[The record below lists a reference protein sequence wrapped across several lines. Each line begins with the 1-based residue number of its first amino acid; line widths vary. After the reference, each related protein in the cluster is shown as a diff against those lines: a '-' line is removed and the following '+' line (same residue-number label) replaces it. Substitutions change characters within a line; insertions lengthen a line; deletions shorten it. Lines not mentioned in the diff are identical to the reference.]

1 MGVGEKEEKKESQKV
16 AVITGASSGI
26 GLECALMLLNQG
38 YKVYALSRHATL
50 CVALNH
56 ALCESIDIDVSDSNA
71 LKEVFLN
78 INAKE
83 KYCDV
88 LINSAGYG
96 VFGSVED
103 TPIEEVKKQ
112 FSVNFFALC
121 EVVQLCLPLL
131 KNKPHSK
138 IFNLSSIAGRVS
150 MLFLGHYS
158 ASKHALEA
166 YSDALRLELK
176 PFNVQVC
183 LIEPGPVKSN
193 WEKTAFEND
202 ERKDSVYALDLEKTK
217 NFYSGVYQ
225 NALNA
230 KEVAQ
235 KIVFLSMSQKIKAR
249 YLIGLKTQLL
259 LVLYQI
265 LPSSWYDSLF
275 RLVVLKRKRDA

>member
-1 MGVGEKEEKKESQKV
+1 MGVGEKKESQKV

-26 GLECALMLLNQG
+26 GLECALMLLDQG

-56 ALCESIDIDVSDSNA
+56 ALCECVDIDVSDSNA
-71 LKEVFLN
+71 LKEVFSN
-78 INAKE
+78 ISTKE
-83 KYCDV
+83 DHCDV

-193 WEKTAFEND
+193 WEKTAFENN
-202 ERKDSVYALDLEKTK
+202 EQKDSVYALDLEKTK

-225 NALNA
+225 NALSPKA
-230 KEVAQ
+230 VAQ

-249 YLIGLKTQLL
+249 YLIGLKTKLL
-259 LVLYQI
+259 LALYRI

-275 RLVVLKRKRDA
+275 RLIVLKRKRDA

>member
-1 MGVGEKEEKKESQKV
+1 MGEKKESQKV
-16 AVITGASSGI
+16 AIITGASSGI
-26 GLECALMLLNQG
+26 GLECALMLLDHG

-71 LKEVFLN
+71 LKEAFLN
-78 INAKE
+78 ISTKE
-83 KYCDV
+83 DHCDV

-103 TPIEEVKKQ
+103 TPIDEVKKQ
-112 FSVNFFALC
+112 FGVNFFALC
-121 EVVQLCLPLL
+121 EVVQFCLPLL

-176 PFNVQVC
+176 PFNIQVC

-202 ERKDSVYALDLEKTK
+202 ERKDSLYALEVDAAKS
-217 NFYSGVYQ
+217 FYSDVYQ
-225 NALNA
+225 KALSA
-230 KEVAQ
+230 KAVAQ

-259 LVLYQI
+259 LALYRI

-275 RLVVLKRKRDA
+275 RLIVLKRKRDA

>member
-1 MGVGEKEEKKESQKV
+1 MGVGEKKESQKV

-26 GLECALMLLNQG
+26 GLECALMLLDQG

-56 ALCESIDIDVSDSNA
+56 VLCECVDIDVSDSNA
-71 LKEVFLN
+71 LKEVFLS
-78 INAKE
+78 ISAKE
-83 KYCDV
+83 DHCDV

-112 FSVNFFALC
+112 FGVNFFALC

-131 KNKPHSK
+131 KNKPYSK

-225 NALNA
+225 NALSPKA
-230 KEVAQ
+230 VAQ

-259 LVLYQI
+259 LALYRI

>member
-1 MGVGEKEEKKESQKV
+1 MGEKKESQKV
-16 AVITGASSGI
+16 AIITGASSGI
-26 GLECALMLLNQG
+26 GLECALMLLDQG

-78 INAKE
+78 ISAKE
-83 KYCDV
+83 DHCDV

-103 TPIEEVKKQ
+103 TPIDEVKKQ
-112 FSVNFFALC
+112 FGVNFFALC
-121 EVVQLCLPLL
+121 EVVQFCLPLL

-176 PFNVQVC
+176 PFNIQVC

-202 ERKDSVYALDLEKTK
+202 ERKDSLYALEVNAAKT
-217 NFYSGVYQ
+217 FYASVYE
-225 NALNA
+225 NALSA
-230 KEVAQ
+230 KAVAQ

-259 LVLYQI
+259 LALYRI

-275 RLVVLKRKRDA
+275 RLIVFKRKRDA

>member
-1 MGVGEKEEKKESQKV
+1 MGEKKESQKV
-16 AVITGASSGI
+16 AIITGASSGI
-26 GLECALMLLNQG
+26 GLECALMLLDQG
-38 YKVYALSRHATL
+38 YKVYALSRRATL

-71 LKEVFLN
+71 LKEVFSN
-78 INAKE
+78 ISTKE
-83 KYCDV
+83 NHCDV

-112 FSVNFFALC
+112 FGVNFFALC

-131 KNKPHSK
+131 KNKPYSK

-202 ERKDSVYALDLEKTK
+202 ERRDSVYALDLEKTK

-225 NALNA
+225 NALSPKA
-230 KEVAQ
+230 VAQ

-259 LVLYQI
+259 LALYRI

-275 RLVVLKRKRDA
+275 RLIVLKRKRDA

>member
-1 MGVGEKEEKKESQKV
+1 MGEKKESQKV
-16 AVITGASSGI
+16 AIITGASSGI
-26 GLECALMLLNQG
+26 GLECTLMLLDQG

-56 ALCESIDIDVSDSNA
+56 ALCESIDVDVSDSNA

-78 INAKE
+78 ISVKE
-83 KYCDV
+83 DHCDV

-103 TPIEEVKKQ
+103 TPIDEVKKQ
-112 FSVNFFALC
+112 FGVNFFALC
-121 EVVQLCLPLL
+121 EVVQFCLPLL

-176 PFNVQVC
+176 PFNIQVC

-202 ERKDSVYALDLEKTK
+202 ERKDSFYALEVDAAKS
-217 NFYSGVYQ
+217 FYSGVYQ
-225 NALNA
+225 KALSPKA
-230 KEVAQ
+230 VAQ
-235 KIVFLSMSQKIKAR
+235 KIVFLTMSQKIKAR

-259 LVLYQI
+259 LALYRI

-275 RLVVLKRKRDA
+275 RLIVLKRKRDA

>member
-78 INAKE
+78 ISTKE
-83 KYCDV
+83 DHCDV

-202 ERKDSVYALDLEKTK
+202 ERKDSVYALEVNAAKS
-217 NFYSGVYQ
+217 FYSSVYQ
-225 NALNA
+225 KALNA

-259 LVLYQI
+259 LALYQI

>member
-1 MGVGEKEEKKESQKV
+1 MGEKKESQKV
-16 AVITGASSGI
+16 AIITGASSGI

-78 INAKE
+78 ISAKE
-83 KYCDV
+83 DHCDV

-103 TPIEEVKKQ
+103 TPIDEVKKQ
-112 FSVNFFALC
+112 FGVNFFALC
-121 EVVQLCLPLL
+121 EVVQFCLPLL

-176 PFNVQVC
+176 PFNIQVC

-202 ERKDSVYALDLEKTK
+202 ERKDSLYALEVNATK
-217 NFYSGVYQ
+217 SFYSGVYQ
-225 NALNA
+225 KALSPKA
-230 KEVAQ
+230 VAQ

-259 LVLYQI
+259 LALYRI

-275 RLVVLKRKRDA
+275 RLIVLKRKRDA

>member
-16 AVITGASSGI
+16 AIITGASSGI

-71 LKEVFLN
+71 LKEVFSN
-78 INAKE
+78 ISAKE
-83 KYCDV
+83 DHCDV

-131 KNKPHSK
+131 KNKPYSK

-202 ERKDSVYALDLEKTK
+202 EQKDSVYALDLEKTK

-225 NALNA
+225 NALSPKA
-230 KEVAQ
+230 VAQ

-259 LVLYQI
+259 LALYRI

-275 RLVVLKRKRDA
+275 RLIVLKRKRDA

>member
-1 MGVGEKEEKKESQKV
+1 MGEKKESQKV
-16 AVITGASSGI
+16 AIITGASSGI
-26 GLECALMLLNQG
+26 GLECALMLLDQG

-78 INAKE
+78 ISAKE
-83 KYCDV
+83 DHCDV

-103 TPIEEVKKQ
+103 TPIDEVKKQ
-112 FSVNFFALC
+112 FGVNFFALC
-121 EVVQLCLPLL
+121 EVVQFCLPLL
-131 KNKPHSK
+131 KNKSHSK

-176 PFNVQVC
+176 PFNIQVC

-202 ERKDSVYALDLEKTK
+202 GRKDSFYALEVNAAKS
-217 NFYSGVYQ
+217 FYSGVYQ
-225 NALNA
+225 KALSA
-230 KEVAQ
+230 KAVAQ

-259 LVLYQI
+259 LALYRI

-275 RLVVLKRKRDA
+275 RLIVLKRKRDA

>member
-78 INAKE
+78 ISAKE
-83 KYCDV
+83 DHCDV

-112 FSVNFFALC
+112 FGVNFFALC
-121 EVVQLCLPLL
+121 EVVQFCLPLL

-138 IFNLSSIAGRVS
+138 IFNLSSIAGRMS

-176 PFNVQVC
+176 PFNIQVC

-202 ERKDSVYALDLEKTK
+202 ERKDSVYALEVNAAKTFYASVYEK
-217 NFYSGVYQ
+217 
-225 NALNA
+225 ALNA

-259 LVLYQI
+259 LALYRI

-275 RLVVLKRKRDA
+275 RLIVLKRKRDA

>member
-16 AVITGASSGI
+16 AIITGASSGI
-26 GLECALMLLNQG
+26 GLECALMLLDQG
-38 YKVYALSRHATL
+38 CKVYALSRHATL

-56 ALCESIDIDVSDSNA
+56 ALCESINIDVSDSNA
-71 LKEVFLN
+71 LKEVFSN
-78 INAKE
+78 ISAKE
-83 KYCDV
+83 DHCDV

-131 KNKPHSK
+131 KNKPYSK

-225 NALNA
+225 KALSA

-235 KIVFLSMSQKIKAR
+235 KIVFLTMSQKIKAR

-259 LVLYQI
+259 LALYRI

-275 RLVVLKRKRDA
+275 RLIVLKRKRDA

>member
-1 MGVGEKEEKKESQKV
+1 MGEKKESQKV
-16 AVITGASSGI
+16 AIITGASSGI
-26 GLECALMLLNQG
+26 GLECALILLDQG

-56 ALCESIDIDVSDSNA
+56 ALCESIDVDVSDSNA
-71 LKEVFLN
+71 LKEAFLS
-78 INAKE
+78 ISAKE
-83 KYCDV
+83 DHCDV

-103 TPIEEVKKQ
+103 TPIDEVKKQ
-112 FSVNFFALC
+112 FGVNFFALC
-121 EVVQLCLPLL
+121 EVVQFCLPLL

-176 PFNVQVC
+176 PFNIQVC

-202 ERKDSVYALDLEKTK
+202 ERKDSLYALEVNAAKS
-217 NFYSGVYQ
+217 FYSAVYQ
-225 NALNA
+225 KALSPKA
-230 KEVAQ
+230 VAQ
-235 KIVFLSMSQKIKAR
+235 KIVFLTMSQKIKAR

-259 LVLYQI
+259 LALYRI

-275 RLVVLKRKRDA
+275 RLIVLKRKRDA

>member
-1 MGVGEKEEKKESQKV
+1 MGEKKESQKV
-16 AVITGASSGI
+16 AIITGASSGI
-26 GLECALMLLNQG
+26 GLECALMLLDQG

-56 ALCESIDIDVSDSNA
+56 ALCESIDVDVSDSNA

-78 INAKE
+78 ISAKE
-83 KYCDV
+83 DHCDV

-112 FSVNFFALC
+112 FGVNFFALC
-121 EVVQLCLPLL
+121 EVVQFCLPLL

-176 PFNVQVC
+176 PFNIQVC

-202 ERKDSVYALDLEKTK
+202 ERKDSLYALEVNAAKS
-217 NFYSGVYQ
+217 FYSSVYQ
-225 NALNA
+225 KALSPKA
-230 KEVAQ
+230 VAQ

-259 LVLYQI
+259 LALYRI

-275 RLVVLKRKRDA
+275 RLIVLKRKRDA

>member
-1 MGVGEKEEKKESQKV
+1 MGGKKESQKV
-16 AVITGASSGI
+16 AIITGASSGI

-78 INAKE
+78 ISAKE
-83 KYCDV
+83 DHCDV

-103 TPIEEVKKQ
+103 TPIDEVKRQ
-112 FSVNFFALC
+112 FGVNFFALC
-121 EVVQLCLPLL
+121 EVVQFCLPLL

-176 PFNVQVC
+176 PFNIQVC

-202 ERKDSVYALDLEKTK
+202 ERKDSLYALEVNATK
-217 NFYSGVYQ
+217 SFYSGVYQ
-225 NALNA
+225 KALSPKA
-230 KEVAQ
+230 VAQ
-235 KIVFLSMSQKIKAR
+235 KIVFLAMSQKIKAR

-259 LVLYQI
+259 LALYRI

-275 RLVVLKRKRDA
+275 RLIVLKRKRDA

>member
-1 MGVGEKEEKKESQKV
+1 MGEKKESQKV
-16 AVITGASSGI
+16 AIITGASSGI
-26 GLECALMLLNQG
+26 GLECALMLLDQG

-56 ALCESIDIDVSDSNA
+56 ALCESIDINVSDSHA

-78 INAKE
+78 ISAKE
-83 KYCDV
+83 DHCDV

-103 TPIEEVKKQ
+103 TPIDEVKKQ
-112 FSVNFFALC
+112 FGVNFFALC
-121 EVVQLCLPLL
+121 EVVQFCLPLL

-176 PFNVQVC
+176 PFNIQVC

-202 ERKDSVYALDLEKTK
+202 ERKDSLYTLEVNAAKS
-217 NFYSGVYQ
+217 FYSGVYQ
-225 NALNA
+225 KALSPKA
-230 KEVAQ
+230 VAQ
-235 KIVFLSMSQKIKAR
+235 KIVFLAMSQKIKAR

-259 LVLYQI
+259 LALYRI

-275 RLVVLKRKRDA
+275 RLIVLKRKRDA

>member
-1 MGVGEKEEKKESQKV
+1 MGVGEKKESQKV
-16 AVITGASSGI
+16 AIITGASSGI
-26 GLECALMLLNQG
+26 GLECALMLLDHG

-78 INAKE
+78 ISAKE
-83 KYCDV
+83 DHCDV

-103 TPIEEVKKQ
+103 TPIDEVKKQ
-112 FSVNFFALC
+112 FGVNFFALC
-121 EVVQLCLPLL
+121 EVVQFCLPLL
-131 KNKPHSK
+131 KNKPYSK

-202 ERKDSVYALDLEKTK
+202 ERKDSVYALEVNAAKTFYASVYEK
-217 NFYSGVYQ
+217 
-225 NALNA
+225 ALSPKA
-230 KEVAQ
+230 VAQ

-249 YLIGLKTQLL
+249 YLIGLKPQLL
-259 LVLYQI
+259 LALYRI

-275 RLVVLKRKRDA
+275 RLIVLKRKRDA

>member
-1 MGVGEKEEKKESQKV
+1 MGVGEKKEKKESQKV

-26 GLECALMLLNQG
+26 GLECALMLLDQG
-38 YKVYALSRHATL
+38 YKVYALSRRATL

-56 ALCESIDIDVSDSNA
+56 ALCERVDIDVSDSNA

-78 INAKE
+78 ISAKE
-83 KYCDV
+83 DHCDV

-138 IFNLSSIAGRVS
+138 IFNLSSIAGRMS

-202 ERKDSVYALDLEKTK
+202 ERKDSVYALEVNAAKTFYASVYEK
-217 NFYSGVYQ
+217 
-225 NALNA
+225 ALNA

-235 KIVFLSMSQKIKAR
+235 KIVFLTMSQKIKAR

-259 LVLYQI
+259 LALYRI

-275 RLVVLKRKRDA
+275 RLIVLKRKRDA

>member
-1 MGVGEKEEKKESQKV
+1 MGVGEKKESQKV
-16 AVITGASSGI
+16 AIITGASSGI
-26 GLECALMLLNQG
+26 GLECALMLLDQG

-71 LKEVFLN
+71 LKEVFSN
-78 INAKE
+78 ISAKE

-121 EVVQLCLPLL
+121 EVVQFCLPLL
-131 KNKPHSK
+131 KNKPYSK

-202 ERKDSVYALDLEKTK
+202 ERKDSVYALEVNAAKT
-217 NFYSGVYQ
+217 FYANVYQ
-225 NALNA
+225 KALSPKA
-230 KEVAQ
+230 VAQ

-259 LVLYQI
+259 LALYRI

-275 RLVVLKRKRDA
+275 RLIVLKRKRDA

>member
-1 MGVGEKEEKKESQKV
+1 
-16 AVITGASSGI
+16 
-26 GLECALMLLNQG
+26 MLLDQG

-56 ALCESIDIDVSDSNA
+56 ALCESVDVDVSDSNA
-71 LKEVFLN
+71 LKEAFLH
-78 INAKE
+78 ISAKE
-83 KYCDV
+83 NHCDV

-112 FSVNFFALC
+112 FGVNFFALC
-121 EVVQLCLPLL
+121 EVVQFCLPLL
-131 KNKPHSK
+131 KNKPYSK

-193 WEKTAFEND
+193 WEKTAFSVENFESENGLYALEVD
-202 ERKDSVYALDLEKTK
+202 AAKTFYASVYQKAL
-217 NFYSGVYQ
+217 S
-225 NALNA
+225 A
-230 KEVAQ
+230 KAVAQ

-259 LVLYQI
+259 LALYRI

-275 RLVVLKRKRDA
+275 RLIVLKRKRDA

>member
-1 MGVGEKEEKKESQKV
+1 MGEKKESQKV
-16 AVITGASSGI
+16 AIITGASSGI
-26 GLECALMLLNQG
+26 GLECALMLLDQG

-78 INAKE
+78 ISAKE
-83 KYCDV
+83 DHCDV

-103 TPIEEVKKQ
+103 TPIDEVKKQ
-112 FSVNFFALC
+112 FGVNFFALC
-121 EVVQLCLPLL
+121 EVVQFCLPLL

-158 ASKHALEA
+158 ASKYALEA

-176 PFNVQVC
+176 PFNIQVC

-202 ERKDSVYALDLEKTK
+202 ERKDSLYALEVDAAKT
-217 NFYSGVYQ
+217 FYASVYQ
-225 NALNA
+225 KALSPKA
-230 KEVAQ
+230 VAQ
-235 KIVFLSMSQKIKAR
+235 KIVFLSMSQKVKAR

-259 LVLYQI
+259 LALYRI

-275 RLVVLKRKRDA
+275 RLIVLKRKRDA

>member
-1 MGVGEKEEKKESQKV
+1 MGEKKESQKV

-26 GLECALMLLNQG
+26 GLECALMLLDQG

-78 INAKE
+78 ISAKE
-83 KYCDV
+83 DHCDV

-103 TPIEEVKKQ
+103 TPIDEVKKQ
-112 FSVNFFALC
+112 FGVNFFALC
-121 EVVQLCLPLL
+121 EVVQFCLPLL

-176 PFNVQVC
+176 PFNIQVC

-202 ERKDSVYALDLEKTK
+202 ERKDSLYALEVNAAKS
-217 NFYSGVYQ
+217 FYFGVYQ
-225 NALNA
+225 KALSPKA
-230 KEVAQ
+230 VAQ

-259 LVLYQI
+259 LALYRI

-275 RLVVLKRKRDA
+275 RLIVLKRKRDA

>member
-1 MGVGEKEEKKESQKV
+1 
-16 AVITGASSGI
+16 
-26 GLECALMLLNQG
+26 MLLDQG
-38 YKVYALSRHATL
+38 YRVYALSRHATL

-78 INAKE
+78 ISAKE
-83 KYCDV
+83 DHCDV

-103 TPIEEVKKQ
+103 TPIDEVKKQ

-121 EVVQLCLPLL
+121 EVVQFCLPLL
-131 KNKPHSK
+131 KNKPNSK

-176 PFNVQVC
+176 PFNIQVC

-202 ERKDSVYALDLEKTK
+202 ERKDSLYALEVNAAKS
-217 NFYSGVYQ
+217 FYSSVYQ
-225 NALNA
+225 KALSPKA
-230 KEVAQ
+230 VAQ

-259 LVLYQI
+259 LALYRI

-275 RLVVLKRKRDA
+275 RLIVLKRKRDA

>member
-1 MGVGEKEEKKESQKV
+1 MGEKKESQKV
-16 AVITGASSGI
+16 AIITGASSGI
-26 GLECALMLLNQG
+26 GLECALMLLDQG

-71 LKEVFLN
+71 LKEAFSN
-78 INAKE
+78 ISAKE
-83 KYCDV
+83 YHCDV

-112 FSVNFFALC
+112 FGVNFFALC
-121 EVVQLCLPLL
+121 EVVQFCLPLL
-131 KNKPHSK
+131 KNKPYSK

-176 PFNVQVC
+176 PFNIQVC

-225 NALNA
+225 KALSA

-259 LVLYQI
+259 LALYRI

-275 RLVVLKRKRDA
+275 RLIVLKRKRDA

>member
-1 MGVGEKEEKKESQKV
+1 MGVGEKKEGQKV
-16 AVITGASSGI
+16 AIITGASSGI

-56 ALCESIDIDVSDSNA
+56 ALCECVDIDVSDSNA

-78 INAKE
+78 ISAKE
-83 KYCDV
+83 DHCDV

-112 FSVNFFALC
+112 FGVNFFALC

-225 NALNA
+225 KALSA
-230 KEVAQ
+230 KAVAQ

-259 LVLYQI
+259 LALYRI

-275 RLVVLKRKRDA
+275 RLIVLKRKRDA

>member
-56 ALCESIDIDVSDSNA
+56 ALCECVDIDVSDSNA

-78 INAKE
+78 ISAKE
-83 KYCDV
+83 DHCNV

-121 EVVQLCLPLL
+121 EVVQFCLPLL

-138 IFNLSSIAGRVS
+138 IFNLSSIAGRMS

-202 ERKDSVYALDLEKTK
+202 ERKDSVYALEVNAAKTFYASVYEK
-217 NFYSGVYQ
+217 
-225 NALNA
+225 ALSPKA
-230 KEVAQ
+230 VAQ

-259 LVLYQI
+259 LALYRI

-275 RLVVLKRKRDA
+275 RLVVLKRNRDA

>member
-1 MGVGEKEEKKESQKV
+1 MGEKKESQKV
-16 AVITGASSGI
+16 AIITGASSGI

-56 ALCESIDIDVSDSNA
+56 ALCESVDIDVSDSNA
-71 LKEVFLN
+71 LKEVFSS
-78 INAKE
+78 ISAKE
-83 KYCDV
+83 DHCDV

-121 EVVQLCLPLL
+121 EVVQFCLPLL
-131 KNKPHSK
+131 KNKPYSK

-202 ERKDSVYALDLEKTK
+202 ERKDSVYVLEVNAAKS
-217 NFYSGVYQ
+217 FYSGVYQ
-225 NALNA
+225 KALSP

-259 LVLYQI
+259 LALYRI

-275 RLVVLKRKRDA
+275 RLIVLKRKRDA

>member
-1 MGVGEKEEKKESQKV
+1 MGVEEKEEKKESQKV
-16 AVITGASSGI
+16 AIITGASSGI
-26 GLECALMLLNQG
+26 GLECALMLLDQG

-56 ALCESIDIDVSDSNA
+56 ALCECVDIDVSDSNA

-78 INAKE
+78 ISAKE
-83 KYCDV
+83 NHCDV

-112 FSVNFFALC
+112 FGVNFFALC

-150 MLFLGHYS
+150 MPFLGHYS

-225 NALNA
+225 NALSA
-230 KEVAQ
+230 KAVAQ

-259 LVLYQI
+259 LALYRI

-275 RLVVLKRKRDA
+275 RLIVLKRKRDA

>member
-1 MGVGEKEEKKESQKV
+1 MGVEEKKESQKV

-26 GLECALMLLNQG
+26 GLECALMLLDQG

-56 ALCESIDIDVSDSNA
+56 ALCECVDIDVSDSNA

-78 INAKE
+78 ISAKE
-83 KYCDV
+83 NHCDV

-121 EVVQLCLPLL
+121 EVVQFCLPLL
-131 KNKPHSK
+131 KNKPYSK

-202 ERKDSVYALDLEKTK
+202 ERRDSVYALDLEKTK

-225 NALNA
+225 NALSP

-259 LVLYQI
+259 LALYRI

-275 RLVVLKRKRDA
+275 RLIVLKRKRDA

>member
-1 MGVGEKEEKKESQKV
+1 MGVGENKESQKV
-16 AVITGASSGI
+16 AIITGASSGI

-56 ALCESIDIDVSDSNA
+56 ALCECVDIDVSDSNA

-78 INAKE
+78 ISAKE
-83 KYCDV
+83 DHCDV

-112 FSVNFFALC
+112 FGVNFFALC
-121 EVVQLCLPLL
+121 EVVQFCLPLL

-138 IFNLSSIAGRVS
+138 IFNLSSIAGRMS

-176 PFNVQVC
+176 PFNIQVC

-225 NALNA
+225 NALSPKA
-230 KEVAQ
+230 VAQ

-259 LVLYQI
+259 LALYRI

-275 RLVVLKRKRDA
+275 RLIVLKRKRDA

>member
-1 MGVGEKEEKKESQKV
+1 MGEKKESQKV
-16 AVITGASSGI
+16 AIITGASSGI
-26 GLECALMLLNQG
+26 GLECTLMLLDQG

-56 ALCESIDIDVSDSNA
+56 ALCENIDIDVSDSHA

-78 INAKE
+78 ISAKE
-83 KYCDV
+83 DHCDV

-103 TPIEEVKKQ
+103 TPIDEVKKQ
-112 FSVNFFALC
+112 FGVNFFALC
-121 EVVQLCLPLL
+121 EVVQFCLPLL

-176 PFNVQVC
+176 PFNIQVC

-202 ERKDSVYALDLEKTK
+202 ERKDSLYTLEVNAAKS
-217 NFYSGVYQ
+217 FYSSVYQ
-225 NALNA
+225 KALSPKA
-230 KEVAQ
+230 VAQ

-259 LVLYQI
+259 LALYRI

-275 RLVVLKRKRDA
+275 RLIVLKRKRDA

>member
-1 MGVGEKEEKKESQKV
+1 
-16 AVITGASSGI
+16 
-26 GLECALMLLNQG
+26 MLLDQG

-71 LKEVFLN
+71 LKEAFLN
-78 INAKE
+78 ISAKE
-83 KYCDV
+83 DHCDV

-103 TPIEEVKKQ
+103 TPIDEVKKQ
-112 FSVNFFALC
+112 FGVNFFALC
-121 EVVQLCLPLL
+121 EVVQFCLPLL
-131 KNKPHSK
+131 KNKPYSK
-138 IFNLSSIAGRVS
+138 IFNLSSIAGRMS

-176 PFNVQVC
+176 PFNIQVC

-202 ERKDSVYALDLEKTK
+202 ERKDSLYALEVNAAKS
-217 NFYSGVYQ
+217 FYSSVYQ
-225 NALNA
+225 KALSPKA
-230 KEVAQ
+230 VAQ

-259 LVLYQI
+259 LALYRI

-275 RLVVLKRKRDA
+275 RLIVLKRKRDA

>member
-1 MGVGEKEEKKESQKV
+1 MGEKKESQKV
-16 AVITGASSGI
+16 AIITGASSGI
-26 GLECALMLLNQG
+26 GLECALMLLDQG

-50 CVALNH
+50 CVVLNH
-56 ALCESIDIDVSDSNA
+56 TLCESIDVDVSDSNA

-78 INAKE
+78 ISAKE
-83 KYCDV
+83 DYCDV

-103 TPIEEVKKQ
+103 TPIDEVKKQ
-112 FSVNFFALC
+112 FGVNFFALC
-121 EVVQLCLPLL
+121 EVVQFCLPLL

-176 PFNVQVC
+176 PFNIQVC

-193 WEKTAFEND
+193 WEKTAFSVESFESEN
-202 ERKDSVYALDLEKTK
+202 SLYALEVNAAKS
-217 NFYSGVYQ
+217 FYSGVYQ
-225 NALNA
+225 KALSA
-230 KEVAQ
+230 KAVAQ
-235 KIVFLSMSQKIKAR
+235 KIVFLAMSQKIKAR

-259 LVLYQI
+259 LALYRI

-275 RLVVLKRKRDA
+275 RLIVLKRKRDA

>member
-1 MGVGEKEEKKESQKV
+1 MGEKKESQKV
-16 AVITGASSGI
+16 AIITGASSGI
-26 GLECALMLLNQG
+26 GLECALMLLDQG
-38 YKVYALSRHATL
+38 YKVYALSRHAAL

-71 LKEVFLN
+71 LKEVFSN
-78 INAKE
+78 ISAKE
-83 KYCDV
+83 DHCDV

-103 TPIEEVKKQ
+103 TPIDEVKKQ
-112 FSVNFFALC
+112 FGVNFFALC
-121 EVVQLCLPLL
+121 EVVQFCLPLL

-176 PFNVQVC
+176 PFNIQVC

-202 ERKDSVYALDLEKTK
+202 ERKDSLYVLEVNAAKS
-217 NFYSGVYQ
+217 FYSGVYQ
-225 NALNA
+225 KALSPKA
-230 KEVAQ
+230 VAQ

-259 LVLYQI
+259 LVLYRI

-275 RLVVLKRKRDA
+275 RLIVLKRKRDA

>member
-26 GLECALMLLNQG
+26 GLECALMLLDQG
-38 YKVYALSRHATL
+38 YKVYALSRRATL

-56 ALCESIDIDVSDSNA
+56 ALCECVDIDVSDSNA

-78 INAKE
+78 ISAKE
-83 KYCDV
+83 DHCDV

-131 KNKPHSK
+131 KNKPYSK

-225 NALNA
+225 NALNP

-259 LVLYQI
+259 LALYRI

-275 RLVVLKRKRDA
+275 RLIVLKRKRDA

>member
-1 MGVGEKEEKKESQKV
+1 MGEKKESQKV
-16 AVITGASSGI
+16 AIITGASSGI
-26 GLECALMLLNQG
+26 GLECALMLLDQG

-78 INAKE
+78 ISTKE
-83 KYCDV
+83 DHCDV

-103 TPIEEVKKQ
+103 TPIDEVKKQ
-112 FSVNFFALC
+112 FGVNFFALC
-121 EVVQLCLPLL
+121 EVVQFCLPLL

-176 PFNVQVC
+176 PFNIQVC

-193 WEKTAFEND
+193 WERTAFEND
-202 ERKDSVYALDLEKTK
+202 ERKDSLYALEVNAAKS
-217 NFYSGVYQ
+217 FYSDVYQ
-225 NALNA
+225 KALSPKA
-230 KEVAQ
+230 VAQ

-259 LVLYQI
+259 LALYRI

-275 RLVVLKRKRDA
+275 RLIVLKRKRDA

>member
-26 GLECALMLLNQG
+26 GLECALMLLDQG
-38 YKVYALSRHATL
+38 YKVYALSRRATL

-56 ALCESIDIDVSDSNA
+56 ALCERVDIDVSDSNA

-78 INAKE
+78 ISAKE
-83 KYCDV
+83 DHCDV

-121 EVVQLCLPLL
+121 EVVQFCLPLL
-131 KNKPHSK
+131 KNKPYSK

-225 NALNA
+225 NALSPQ
-230 KEVAQ
+230 EVAQ

-259 LVLYQI
+259 LALYRI

-275 RLVVLKRKRDA
+275 RLIVLKRKRDA

>member
-1 MGVGEKEEKKESQKV
+1 
-16 AVITGASSGI
+16 
-26 GLECALMLLNQG
+26 MLLDHG

-78 INAKE
+78 ISTKE
-83 KYCDV
+83 DHCDV

-103 TPIEEVKKQ
+103 TPIDEVKKQ
-112 FSVNFFALC
+112 FGVNFFALC
-121 EVVQLCLPLL
+121 EVVQFCLPLL

-176 PFNVQVC
+176 PFNIQVC

-202 ERKDSVYALDLEKTK
+202 ERKDSLYALEVNAAK

-225 NALNA
+225 KALSPKA
-230 KEVAQ
+230 VAQ

-259 LVLYQI
+259 LALYRI

-275 RLVVLKRKRDA
+275 RLIVLKRKRDA

>member
-1 MGVGEKEEKKESQKV
+1 MGVGEKKESQKV
-16 AVITGASSGI
+16 AIITGASSGI

-78 INAKE
+78 ISAKE
-83 KYCDV
+83 DHCDV

-112 FSVNFFALC
+112 FGVNFFALC
-121 EVVQLCLPLL
+121 EVVQFCLPLL
-131 KNKPHSK
+131 KNKPYSK

-202 ERKDSVYALDLEKTK
+202 ERKDSVYALEVNAAKTFYASVYEK
-217 NFYSGVYQ
+217 
-225 NALNA
+225 ALSP

-259 LVLYQI
+259 LALYRI

-275 RLVVLKRKRDA
+275 RLIVLKRKRDA

>member
-1 MGVGEKEEKKESQKV
+1 MGVGEKKESQKV
-16 AVITGASSGI
+16 AIITGASSGI
-26 GLECALMLLNQG
+26 GLECALMLLDQG

-56 ALCESIDIDVSDSNA
+56 ALCESVDIDVSDSNA
-71 LKEVFLN
+71 LKEVFSN
-78 INAKE
+78 ISTKE
-83 KYCDV
+83 DHCDV

-202 ERKDSVYALDLEKTK
+202 ERKDSVYALEVNAAKT
-217 NFYSGVYQ
+217 FYASVYQ
-225 NALNA
+225 NALSA
-230 KEVAQ
+230 KAVAQ

-259 LVLYQI
+259 LALYRI

-275 RLVVLKRKRDA
+275 RLIVLKRKRDA